1 MEQKFQ
7 KSLSNLHSISSL
19 VNDLDASKKTSLTA
33 LLRLI
38 AESSVQ
44 LVENSSAVIYKTDLE
59 TGLLVLDSR
68 VFVSNMEG
76 AEEVAAKDLPRPDGL
91 GYRSI
96 KRRQRVISYEETDIN
111 IHPLHLENGVHAA
124 ICFPLMVQK
133 VPQGILYLYLHE
145 SREFSDWE
153 ITQLEI
159 FVNQAAMAFYQ
170 ANAQKKLIKDLQKK
184 EGELRQ
190 LQTAT
195 RVLFSKQNLADTL
208 NSILTLALEMTNAHY
223 GIFRLMDRSKQN
235 LVTYSYAGAD
245 MQKPKIE
252 VLPIN
257 DKSVMGKVALTK
269 TSILIDDLL
278 DAATDYY
285 PLADDLHMRSEL
297 ALPLINANG
306 GLEGVINLE
315 SPHPKAFTVHNK
327 ILVESLCNFAV
338 IAINEFRLLES
349 LIEITNA
356 VQKLPIGELIQLILD
371 RSSFMLNAE
380 ICDLWERSDDDD
392 FDLIARAGSSFEPM
406 NMPKVTDNIFANYT
420 GINGKRLNYRKFS
433 TAGENEKDYVLAFSL
448 SQGHDV
454 NQNDERILFF
464 LESYINLAI
473 EDQRRKEI
481 LATEQQQRF
490 IAETFAAVG
499 DVASNVLHTVNN
511 RVGLIPVK
519 IQSILSKRKDLLQ
532 DDPYLEKSLNDIGK
546 FAVEALNTVSENM
559 QNLRPLEISNVNIS
573 DVMVEVIERFRAQEG
588 IYFDLRL
595 PPTPIYVKA
604 NHKNLIFI
612 CVNIVDNA
620 VRAMRGKGDISLT
633 ALHTDKEILLKIEDN
648 GPGMEKDTLESLFEF
663 STSHS
668 DRSRLGFGLWW
679 VKTMMTRLG
688 GGISVESTLNKGT
701 AFTLHF
707 PRSER
712 ND

>member
-68 VFVSNMEG
+68 VFVSNIKG
-76 AEEVAAKDLPRPDGL
+76 SEEVAAKDLPRPDGL

-111 IHPLHLENGVHAA
+111 IHPLHVENGVHSA
-124 ICFPLMVQK
+124 ICFPLIVKK

-170 ANAQKKLIKDLQKK
+170 ANEQKKLLKDLEKK
-184 EGELRQ
+184 ESELRQ

-223 GIFRLMDRSKQN
+223 GIFRLMDRTKQN
-235 LVTYSYAGAD
+235 LVTYSYAGSD

-252 VLPIN
+252 SLPIN
-257 DKSVMGKVALTK
+257 DKSVMGRVALSK
-269 TSILIDDLL
+269 KSILIDDLL
-278 DAATDYY
+278 DDAAEYY
-285 PLADDLHMRSEL
+285 PLADDLNMRSEL

-315 SPHPKAFTVHNK
+315 SPRPKAFTVHNRL
-327 ILVESLCNFAV
+327 LVESLCTFAV

-356 VQKLPIGELIQLILD
+356 VQNLPLVELIQLILD

-380 ICDLWERSDDDD
+380 ICDLWERSEDDD
-392 FDLIARAGSSFEPM
+392 FDLVARAGSTIEPM
-406 NMPKVTDNIFANYT
+406 NMPKVSDNIFANYSGLNT
-420 GINGKRLNYRKFS
+420 KRINYRKFS
-433 TAGENEKDYVLAFSL
+433 TGGDNEKDYVLAFSL
-448 SQGHDV
+448 LQSREV

-481 LATEQQQRF
+481 LASEQQQRF

-519 IQSILSKRKDLLQ
+519 IQSIISKRYDLLR

-546 FAVEALNTVSENM
+546 FAVEALNTVSDNM

-573 DVMVEVIERFRAQEG
+573 DVLLEVTERFRDQEG
-588 IYFDLRL
+588 IAFDLRL
-595 PPTPIYVKA
+595 PPRPIFVRA

-620 VRAMRGKGDISLT
+620 VRAMRGKGKITLRATQNDN
-633 ALHTDKEILLKIEDN
+633 EILVVLEDN
-648 GPGMEKDTLESLFEF
+648 GPGMEKETLEGLFEF

-688 GGISVESTLNKGT
+688 GGISVDSVLDQGT
-701 AFTLHF
+701 AFTLRF
-707 PRSER
+707 PRSE
-712 ND
+712 